1 LGSFRRIRLYL
12 NQSVSLGGV
21 QQNINATV
29 LGAYNLGWG
38 PTLLA
43 NVQLDGST
51 SGSGSAAASL
61 DDLTIYRW

>member
-1 LGSFRRIRLYL
+1 
-12 NQSVSLGGV
+12 
-21 QQNINATV
+21 
-29 LGAYNLGWG
+29 
-38 PTLLA
+38 LLA